1 MKFVETTYTVNE
13 TMGGVNVC
21 VNLTKPETDILDET
35 VRVSVVDYPSSVHIP
50 VGAQLAS
57 E

>member
-13 TMGGVNVC
+13 NMGGVNVC
-21 VNLTKPETDILDET
+21 VNLTKPETDIFEET
-35 VRVSVVDYPSSVHIP
+35 VKVSVVDYPSSIHIP
-50 VGAQLAS
+50 VGAPPAS

>member
-1 MKFVETTYTVNE
+1 MTFVEKTYTVGEN
-13 TMGGVNVC
+13 MGGVNVC

-35 VRVSVVDYPSSVHIP
+35 VQVSVIDYPSSVHIP
-50 VGAQLAS
+50 VGAPLAS

>member
-13 TMGGVNVC
+13 NMGGVNVC
-21 VNLTKPETDILDET
+21 VNLTKPETDIFEET

>member
-13 TMGGVNVC
+13 NMGGVNVC
-21 VNLTKPETDILDET
+21 VNLTKPETDIFEET
-35 VRVSVVDYPSSVHIP
+35 VQVSVVDYPSSIHIP
-50 VGAQLAS
+50 VGAPLAS